1 MKNVCASVATISG
14 KIESEDTAALLV
26 EWESGGLGTMAVTML
41 TYPENLEGS
50 ITILGKKG
58 TVKIGGKAVNKIEHW
73 CFEDKSEDD
82 DKINEASY
90 ETTSVY
96 GFGHPAFYKNMIG
109 VLRGKE
115 KAICSG
121 KEGLKS
127 LQILEA
133 AYLSSKNGVKIN
145 LPLDS

>member
-1 MKNVCASVATISG
+1 MVCSKVPTFLR

-26 EWESGGLGTMAVTML
+26 EWENGGLGTMAVTML

-73 CFEDKSEDD
+73 CFEDYSEDD
-82 DKINEASY
+82 NKINEASY

-109 VLRGKE
+109 ALKGEE

-121 KEGLKS
+121 EEGLKS

-133 AYLSSKNGVKIN
+133 AYLSAKNGQKIN
-145 LPLDS
+145 LPLEN